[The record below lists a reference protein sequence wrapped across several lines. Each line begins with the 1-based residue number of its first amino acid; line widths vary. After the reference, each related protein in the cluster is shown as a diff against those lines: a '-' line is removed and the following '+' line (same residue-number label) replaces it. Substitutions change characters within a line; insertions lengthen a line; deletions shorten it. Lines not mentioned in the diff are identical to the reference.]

1 LQCRRRAAAEL
12 GIAGSRGYDPGP
24 GGGKTYHKVE
34 TMCGI
39 AGFLQPHPDP
49 RAAVSA
55 MADALY
61 HRGPDAGAV
70 WCDEQAGVA
79 LGHRRLSILDLSL
92 AGSQPMHSASGRY
105 VVSYNGEIYN
115 FRTLQQQLAASG
127 YPFRGHSDTEV
138 LLAAIDLWGIDEA
151 LQRINGMFAFA
162 LWDRSERSLLLAR
175 DRVGKKP
182 LYYGWSSNAFLFGS
196 ELKALRAHPDFDR
209 TISRDALGQ
218 YMRFGWVPE
227 PWSIFASVRKLAPG
241 SLIRVTPGSPAWSAQ
256 PECYWSARRV
266 CEQAFRNPFPGS
278 YPQAVDRLDA
288 LLGEAVAERMVA
300 DVDLG
305 ALLSGGV
312 DSTTVVALM
321 QRLSD
326 RPVKTFCIG
335 FSERKFNEA
344 EYAAAVAAHL
354 GTDHHELY
362 VTPGQCLDVVDQLPG
377 VFDEPFADISQVPT
391 LLVAQMARKGVTV
404 VLSGDGGDELF
415 GGYNHYFEALA
426 QWQRMQRTPAPL
438 RHTLRSLASGIAATN
453 WRLVSGTLA
462 RAGRLPAW
470 ARFGAKLEKA
480 TRGWAAGTPQ
490 QLMLERF
497 ARCARPGDLVA
508 GCHDVQSGMTDTG
521 NWLGVDQPL
530 LQMRHLDFIGYLPGD
545 ILVKVDRA
553 SMSVGLE
560 ARSPILDTRVVEFAW
575 SLPESYLLDAA
586 GGKRIL
592 RAVMA
597 RYVPRELTDRP
608 KRGFGAPVEDWL
620 RGPLRDWA
628 EDLLDPARLRE
639 QGLFRPSEVSSVW
652 SQHLAG
658 WRNHANLLW
667 ALLMFQAWHRRH
679 AASGA

>member
-1 LQCRRRAAAEL
+1 
-12 GIAGSRGYDPGP
+12 
-24 GGGKTYHKVE
+24 
-34 TMCGI
+34 MCGI
-39 AGFLQPHPDP
+39 AGFLQPLPDP
-49 RAAVSA
+49 RATVSA
-55 MADALY
+55 MADTLY
-61 HRGPDAGAV
+61 HRGPDAGGV

-79 LGHRRLSILDLSL
+79 LGHRRLSILDLSP
-92 AGSQPMHSASGRY
+92 AGGQPMHSASGRY

-115 FRTLQQQLAASG
+115 FRDLQRQLAASG
-127 YPFRGHSDTEV
+127 CVFRGHSDTEV
-138 LLAAIDLWGIDEA
+138 LLAGVDLWGVDEA

-162 LWDRSERSLLLAR
+162 LWDRFERTLLLAR

-182 LYYGWSSNAFLFGS
+182 LYYGWSGGGFLFAS
-196 ELKALRAHPDFDR
+196 ELKAFSAYPDFDR

-218 YMRFGWVPE
+218 YARFGWVPE
-227 PWSIFASVRKLAPG
+227 PWSMFASVRKLPPG
-241 SLIRVTPGSPAWSAQ
+241 HLIRLRPGSPPWSAQ
-256 PECYWSARRV
+256 PECYWSAQQV
-266 CEQAFRNPFPGS
+266 CAQAFRNPFAGS
-278 YPQAVDRLDA
+278 YQQGVDRLDA
-288 LLGEAVAERMVA
+288 LLAQAVGERMVA

-326 RPVKTFCIG
+326 RPVKTFSIG

-344 EYAAAVAAHL
+344 EHAAAVAAHL

-362 VTPGQCLDVVDQLPG
+362 VTPEQCLAVVDRLPD

-391 LLVAQMARKGVTV
+391 LLVAQMARQGVTV

-415 GGYNHYFEALA
+415 GGYSHYFEALA
-426 QWQRMQRTPAPL
+426 QWQRMQQTPALVRRAL
-438 RHTLRSLASGIAATN
+438 RGCASGFAAAN
-453 WRLVSGTLA
+453 WRLVSGALT

-470 ARFGAKLEKA
+470 ARFGAKLDKA
-480 TRGWAAGTPQ
+480 TRGWTGDTPQ

-497 ARCARPGDLVA
+497 ARIERPADLVV
-508 GCHDVQSGMTDTG
+508 GCQSVQSGMTDAA
-521 NWLGVDQPL
+521 NWLSVDAPL

-560 ARSPILDTRVVEFAW
+560 ARCPILDRRVVEFAW
-575 SLPESYLLDAA
+575 SLPESYLLDAS

-592 RAVMA
+592 RGVMA
-597 RYVPRELTDRP
+597 KYVPQSLTDRP

-639 QGLFRPSEVSSVW
+639 QGLFEVAQVGSIW

-667 ALLMFQAWHRRH
+667 ALLMFQAWHRRY
-679 AASGA
+679 AGGRR

>member
-1 LQCRRRAAAEL
+1 
-12 GIAGSRGYDPGP
+12 
-24 GGGKTYHKVE
+24 
-34 TMCGI
+34 MCGI
-39 AGFLQPHPDP
+39 AGFLQSRPDP
-49 RAAVSA
+49 RATVTA

-61 HRGPDAGAV
+61 HRGPDAGGV

-79 LGHRRLSILDLSL
+79 LGHRRLSILDLSP
-92 AGSQPMHSASGRY
+92 AGSQPMRSASGRY
-105 VVSYNGEIYN
+105 VLSYNGEIYN
-115 FRTLQQQLAASG
+115 FRALQPQLAAGG
-127 YPFRGHSDTEV
+127 YPFKGHSDTEV
-138 LLAAIDLWGIDEA
+138 LLGAIDLWGLAKALSRID
-151 LQRINGMFAFA
+151 GMFAFA
-162 LWDRSERSLLLAR
+162 LWDRSEHSLVLVR

-182 LYYGWSSNAFLFGS
+182 LYYGWCGTAFLFGS
-196 ELKALRAHPDFDR
+196 ELKALCVHPDFDR

-218 YMRFGWVPE
+218 YLRFGWVPE

-241 SLIRVTPGSPAWSAQ
+241 SLIRVSPSCPAWRAQ
-256 PECYWSARRV
+256 PQCYWSARQV
-266 CEQAFRNPFPGS
+266 CERSFRNPFAGS
-278 YPQAVDRLDA
+278 YEQAVDQLDA
-288 LLGEAVAERMVA
+288 LLGEAVGERMVA

-321 QRLSD
+321 RRQSE
-326 RPVKTFCIG
+326 RPVKTFSIG

-344 EYAAAVAAHL
+344 EHAAAVAAHL

-415 GGYNHYFEALA
+415 GGYSHYFEALA
-426 QWQRMQRTPAPL
+426 QWQRMQYMPTLL
-438 RHTLRSLASGIAATN
+438 RHVLRSCAIGLAAAN
-453 WRLVSGTLA
+453 WRLVGRTLPRAGKLPGWA
-462 RAGRLPAW
+462 RAG
-470 ARFGAKLEKA
+470 AKLDKA

-497 ARCARPGDLVA
+497 ARCARPAALVA
-508 GCHDVQSGMTDTG
+508 NCHDVPSAMTDAAS
-521 NWLGVDQPL
+521 WLGVDAPL

-560 ARSPILDTRVVEFAW
+560 ARSPILDRRVVEFAW
-575 SLPESYLLDAA
+575 SLPESYLLDAV

-597 RYVPRELTDRP
+597 RYVPRQLTDRP

-639 QGLFRPSEVSSVW
+639 QGLFRPSEVRSVW

-667 ALLMFQAWHRRH
+667 ALLMFQAWYGRYG
-679 AASGA
+679 SDGALIGATARVR

>member
-1 LQCRRRAAAEL
+1 
-12 GIAGSRGYDPGP
+12 
-24 GGGKTYHKVE
+24 
-34 TMCGI
+34 MCGI
-39 AGFLQPHPDP
+39 AGFLQPRPDAP
-49 RAAVSA
+49 AVVTA
-55 MADALY
+55 MVDTLY
-61 HRGPDAGAV
+61 HRGPDAGGA

-79 LGHRRLSILDLSL
+79 LGHRRLSILDLSK

-105 VVSYNGEIYN
+105 VLSYNGEIYN
-115 FRTLQQQLAASG
+115 FRILQPQLAACG
-127 YPFRGHSDTEV
+127 YPFKGHSDTEV
-138 LLAAIDLWGIDEA
+138 LLAAIELWGVDAA
-151 LQRINGMFAFA
+151 LQRIDGMFAFA
-162 LWDRSERSLLLAR
+162 LWDRTECSLILAR

-182 LYYGWSSNAFLFGS
+182 LYYGWSGAAFLFGS
-196 ELKALRAHPDFDR
+196 ELKALAAHPDFDR
-209 TISRDALGQ
+209 SISRDALGQ
-218 YMRFGWVPE
+218 YLRFGWVPE
-227 PWSIFASVRKLAPG
+227 PWSIYTSVRKLAPG
-241 SLIRVTPGSPAWSAQ
+241 SLVRVRPGSPAWDAQ
-256 PECYWSARRV
+256 PQCYWSAREV
-266 CEQAFRNPFPGS
+266 CEQSFRNPFTGS
-278 YPQAVDRLDA
+278 YEQAVDRLDA
-288 LLGEAVAERMVA
+288 LLAEAVGERMVA

-321 QRLSD
+321 QRQSQ

-344 EYAAAVAAHL
+344 DYAAAVASHL

-362 VTPGQCLDVVDQLPG
+362 VSPGQCLDVVDQLPG

-391 LLVAQMARKGVTV
+391 LLVAQMAREAVTV

-426 QWQRMQRTPAPL
+426 QWSRMQRMPVSL
-438 RHTLRSLASGIAATN
+438 RGILRNCASGVAAAN
-453 WRLVSGTLA
+453 WRLVRGA
-462 RAGRLPAW
+462 LPRTGKLPPW
-470 ARFGAKLEKA
+470 ARPGAKVEKA

-497 ARCARPGDLVA
+497 ARCADPTRLVL
-508 GCHDVQSGMTDTG
+508 DSDYVTNTMTDPAK
-521 NWLGVDQPL
+521 WLDVEQPL

-560 ARSPILDTRVVEFAW
+560 ARSPILDRRVAEFAW
-575 SLPESYLLDAA
+575 SLPEDYLLDAA

-592 RAVMA
+592 RAVMS
-597 RYVPRELTDRP
+597 RYVPQYLTDRP

-620 RGPLRDWA
+620 RGPLRGWA

-639 QGLFRPSEVSSVW
+639 QELFAPSEVRSIW
-652 SQHLAG
+652 LQHLAG

-667 ALLMFQAWHRRH
+667 ALLMFQAWIN
-679 AASGA
+679 